1 MLSDPNLPQLPLPTA
16 TSLYSLSLF
25 ISMTTFHSPIHPLS
39 GVGNYTC
46 GSPQTSA
53 PPSSACTKMAF
64 CGDPD
69 DSTWIHWNDWL
80 WFILCHAMQRWH
92 FSVTSVCASTDS
104 LSTWH
109 INIQFFFFFFHR
121 VPLLDLKT
129 RISLSKSSN
138 PLGEGLGRVL
148 EIWLTEDSSWSQM
161 KYFTLS
167 NVVDLFV
174 LSWEKGQINEISM
187 FSEL

>member
-16 TSLYSLSLF
+16 TSLCSLSLF
-25 ISMTTFHSPIHPLS
+25 ISVTTFHSPIHPLS

-109 INIQFFFFFFHR
+109 INIQFFFIFFFT
-121 VPLLDLKT
+121 VSPFLTWKLGFLWV
-129 RISLSKSSN
+129 N
-138 PLGEGLGRVL
+138 PLIHSGKGWVGFWRFDWQRILCGLK
-148 EIWLTEDSSWSQM
+148 WSISHCQM
-161 KYFTLS
+161 
-167 NVVDLFV
+167 
-174 LSWEKGQINEISM
+174 
-187 FSEL
+187 